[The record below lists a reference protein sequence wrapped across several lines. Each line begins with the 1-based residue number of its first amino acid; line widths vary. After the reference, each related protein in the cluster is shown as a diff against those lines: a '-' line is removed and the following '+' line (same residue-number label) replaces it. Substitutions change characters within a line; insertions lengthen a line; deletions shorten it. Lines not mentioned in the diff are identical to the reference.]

1 MAFIGILF
9 VLGVVVLLIASM
21 WKLYE
26 MAGKPGW
33 ASIVPIYNQLT
44 LLEIVGKP
52 WWWILLMLIPYVGA
66 IWGIW
71 ALNLFVKSF
80 GKTEGYTIGCFLL
93 RFIFLPMLA
102 FSKDTQ
108 FVGLNGATAAARVDS
123 NDDLLDDPI

>member
-1 MAFIGILF
+1 MSFIF
-9 VLGVVVLLIASM
+9 VLLMLGVVVLLFASM

-52 WWWILLMLIPYVGA
+52 WWWLLLMLIPYVGA

-71 ALNLFVKSF
+71 TLNLFIKSF
-80 GKTEGYTIGCFLL
+80 GKTEGYTVGCLL
-93 RFIFLPMLA
+93 LPFIFLPMLA
-102 FSKDTQ
+102 FGKDTK
-108 FVGLNGATAAARVDS
+108 FVGLNGATATARVES
-123 NDDLLDDPI
+123 NDELLDDPL

>member
-80 GKTEGYTIGCFLL
+80 GKTEGYTIGCLL
-93 RFIFLPMLA
+93 LPFIFLPMLA

>member
-9 VLGVVVLLIASM
+9 ALGVVVLLVASM

-52 WWWILLMLIPYVGA
+52 WWWILLMLIPYVGM

-80 GKTEGYTIGCFLL
+80 GKSEGYTIGCLL
-93 RFIFLPMLA
+93 LPFIFLPMLA
-102 FSKDTQ
+102 FNKDTQ
-108 FVGLNGATAAARVDS
+108 FIGLNGATATARVES

>member
-1 MAFIGILF
+1 MGFILTLLM
-9 VLGVVVLLIASM
+9 LGLVVLVIASM

-52 WWWILLMLIPYVGA
+52 WWWLLLMLIPYVGA

-71 ALNLFVKSF
+71 ALNLFIKSF
-80 GKTEGYTIGCFLL
+80 GKTEGYTIGCIFLP
-93 RFIFLPMLA
+93 FIFLPMLA
-102 FSKDTQ
+102 FNKDTQ
-108 FVGLNGATAAARVDS
+108 FVGLNGVAVARVES
-123 NDDLLDDPI
+123 NDELLDDPL

>member
-9 VLGVVVLLIASM
+9 VLGLVVLLAASM
-21 WKLYE
+21 WKLFE

-33 ASIVPIYNQLT
+33 ASIVPIYSQLT

-52 WWWILLMLIPYVGA
+52 WWWILLMLIPYLNI
-66 IWGIW
+66 IWNIW

-80 GKTEGYTIGCFLL
+80 GKTEGYTIGCIFLP
-93 RFIFLPMLA
+93 FIFIPMLA

-108 FVGLNGATAAARVDS
+108 FVGLNGATATARVDS